1 MARATTALDVV
12 ESEFQGFASARRDL
26 RYKSA
31 MSYGSLFSHFRSL
44 GHLQEVAAI
53 VEWDQA
59 VNMPDGAAS
68 CRAEAM
74 ATLAA
79 ECHRRLTAPEL
90 DEWLTRAAEEDD
102 LGAWERANVSEMQ
115 RVVTRARALPTELV
129 EAATRT
135 EKRSEQAWRRYRHEN
150 DFANY
155 ATYLEEVV
163 SLKRQAAQ
171 ALAEK
176 LGCSPYDAL
185 LDQYEPGITTALIDG
200 VFTELRTFL
209 PAFTDAVIERQRA
222 APLIEPVGPFQV
234 NAQRNLGLELMVR
247 AGFDA
252 TAGRLDTSH
261 HPFCGGVPRD
271 VRITTRYDEDDF
283 VSALMGVLHE
293 TGHAKYEQGLP
304 TVWQYQPVGLARGM
318 VAHESQSLLLE
329 MQVCRGRDFLEFATP
344 MIAAAFPDSV
354 ARSAAAF
361 TVDNLSRLYTRVRRS
376 FIRVDADE
384 VTYPSHVLMRYE
396 LERALIDGSLKV
408 SDLPAAWD
416 EQMQRLLGLRT
427 LGNDRDGCLQDVHW
441 PAGLFGY
448 FPMYT
453 LGAVVAA
460 QLFAA
465 AERRHPTLSQSIR
478 TGDFTVLD
486 GWLREAIWARASSC
500 SLQQMLVDA
509 TGERLSARHFQEHL
523 TQRYLG

>member
-1 MARATTALDVV
+1 
-12 ESEFQGFASARRDL
+12 
-26 RYKSA
+26 

-44 GHLQEVAAI
+44 GHLQEVGAI

-59 VNMPDGAAS
+59 VNMPDGAAPG
-68 CRAEAM
+68 RAEAM

-90 DEWLTRAAEEDD
+90 DDWLEDASAQDD
-102 LGAWERANVSEMQ
+102 LGAWERANLGEMQ
-115 RVVTRARALPTELV
+115 RAVTRARALPTDLV
-129 EAATRT
+129 EAMTRA
-135 EKRSEQAWRRYRHEN
+135 EKRSEQAWRRYRQEN
-150 DFANY
+150 NFAAY
-155 ATYLEEVV
+155 APYLEEVV
-163 SLKRQAAQ
+163 ALKRQIAR
-171 ALAEK
+171 ALGEQ

-185 LDQYEPGITTALIDG
+185 LDQYEPGITTTLIDG
-200 VFTELRTFL
+200 VFAELRAFL
-209 PAFTDAVIERQRA
+209 PTFTDSVIERQQS
-222 APLIEPVGPFQV
+222 APLLEPVGPFKV
-234 NAQRNLGLELMVR
+234 NAQRELGLQLMVR
-247 AGFDA
+247 AGFDPM
-252 TAGRLDTSH
+252 AGRLDTSH

-271 VRITTRYDEDDF
+271 VRITTRYDENDF

-304 TVWQYQPVGLARGM
+304 AVWQYQPVGLARGM

-329 MQVCRGRDFLEFATP
+329 MQVCRSRDFLEFATP
-344 MIAAAFPDSV
+344 MIAAAFPESV
-354 ARSAAAF
+354 ERSPAAF

-384 VTYPSHVLMRYE
+384 VTYPGHVVLRYD
-396 LERALIDGSLKV
+396 LERALIDGSLQV

-416 EQMQRLLGLRT
+416 EQMHRLLGLRT

-465 AERRHPTLSQSIR
+465 AQRRHPTLGQSIQN
-478 TGDFTVLD
+478 GDFSLLD
-486 GWLREAIWARASSC
+486 GWLREAIWSRGSSC
-500 SLQQMLVDA
+500 SLQQMLIDA
-509 TGERLSARHFQEHL
+509 TGEPLNARHFREHL
-523 TQRYLG
+523 SRRYLG

>member
-1 MARATTALDVV
+1 MY
-12 ESEFQGFASARRDL
+12 ECP
-26 RYKSA
+26 
-31 MSYGSLFSHFRSL
+31 MSYGSLFSHFRAL
-44 GHLQEVAAI
+44 GHLQEVGAI

-59 VNMPDGAAS
+59 VNMPDGAAPS
-68 CRAEAM
+68 RAEAM

-90 DEWLTRAAEEDD
+90 EEWLVRAAEQED
-102 LGAWERANVSEMQ
+102 LGAWERANLTEMQ
-115 RVVTRARALPTELV
+115 RAVTRAHALPTELV
-129 EAATRT
+129 EATTRA

-150 DFANY
+150 DFVAY
-155 ATYLEEVV
+155 APYLEEVV
-163 SLKRQAAQ
+163 ALKRQAAQ
-171 ALAEK
+171 AIGTK

-185 LDQYEPGITTALIDG
+185 LDQYEPGITTALIDA
-200 VFTELRTFL
+200 VFADLRAFL
-209 PAFTDAVIERQRA
+209 PAFTDSVIERQKAA
-222 APLIEPVGPFQV
+222 APIEPAGPFEV
-234 NAQRNLGLELMVR
+234 NAQRSLGLQLMVC

-271 VRITTRYDEDDF
+271 VRITTRYDEHDF

-304 TVWQYQPVGLARGM
+304 SVWEYQPVGLARGM

-344 MIAAAFPDSV
+344 MIAAAFPESV
-354 ARSAAAF
+354 ARIPAAF

-384 VTYPSHVLMRYE
+384 VTYPGHVLLRYD
-396 LERALIDGSLKV
+396 LERALIDGSLRV
-408 SDLPAAWD
+408 SELPAAWD

-465 AERRHPTLSQSIR
+465 AERSDANLRQAIR
-478 TGDFTVLD
+478 RGDFSILD
-486 GWLREAIWARASSC
+486 GWLRAAIWSRGSST
-500 SLQQMLVDA
+500 SLQQMLIDA
-509 TGERLSARHFQEHL
+509 TGEPLNAVHFKEHL
-523 TQRYLG
+523 KRRYLP